1 MIDVGEDDGIQDGK
15 WYDGPALVEVCE
27 CTVLVYLGIERL
39 PRFLQLL
46 YSNLAR
52 HHYECQSG
60 QVVPSVVLMD
70 AALLVCTMSKE
81 A

>member
-1 MIDVGEDDGIQDGK
+1 MIDVGEDDGTQDGE

-46 YSNLAR
+46 KSRSTPLCG
-52 HHYECQSG
+52 CQSG
-60 QVVPSVVLMD
+60 QVVLSVVLMD
-70 AALLVCTMSKE
+70 AALLVCTMSRK